1 MWSLSSNGRW
11 FSRTVS
17 VRYLTRRYAY
27 NSCVNVPS
35 PARGNFTVEH
45 AVNRVFTTTVA
56 NPILGVYGDG
66 QNHKDLGV
74 SRDGKPPGSDC
85 ITNPN
90 SLCCF
95 SSYIPLLLI
104 LLLIKST
111 HRTRPWL
118 QARRLLFLISR
129 IFPKS
134 PPKTSLY
141 LAFCTSESDGGHALF
156 RPLLNYISSTPWKR
170 IATYQVPDLP
180 ACPAGGC
187 ICAVSG
193 LAYWSVA
200 CVLIICVHKFGWVA
214 NGCGE
219 PNMYMQGFR
228 CKVTNV
234 ATNSTGVRT
243 LAPARAPLWCADNTT
258 NCRKGA
264 KQVSSPLRET

>member
-1 MWSLSSNGRW
+1 M
-11 FSRTVS
+11 
-17 VRYLTRRYAY
+17 
-27 NSCVNVPS
+27 
-35 PARGNFTVEH
+35 
-45 AVNRVFTTTVA
+45 NRVFTTTVA

-66 QNHKDLGV
+66 QNHKDFGV

-193 LAYWSVA
+193 LAY
-200 CVLIICVHKFGWVA
+200 
-214 NGCGE
+214 
-219 PNMYMQGFR
+219 
-228 CKVTNV
+228 
-234 ATNSTGVRT
+234 
-243 LAPARAPLWCADNTT
+243 
-258 NCRKGA
+258 
-264 KQVSSPLRET
+264 